1 MERKLSESLVSICMA
16 ILGVCLIAWADNVT
30 NLISMLLGIVVIV
43 YGVTKIINY
52 LHDKDNITDLILGII
67 ILVVGG
73 VLVFRASFLK
83 ELVSFIVGI
92 YILISSAS
100 TFVYVMKNNKENK
113 NSIILSVTG
122 IVLGLLCIVGKFL
135 IPDIILQLIGVLM
148 VIYGVMNIVNV
159 FLIDNKKI

>member
-1 MERKLSESLVSICMA
+1 MQRKLSESIVSICMA
-16 ILGVCLIAWADNVT
+16 IFGVCLVAWADNVT
-30 NLISMLLGIVVIV
+30 NIISILLGIVVIV

-52 LHDKDNITDLILGII
+52 LHDKDNITDLIFG
-67 ILVVGG
+67 ILVLVIGG

-113 NSIILSVTG
+113 NSIILSIIG
-122 IVLGLLCIVGKFL
+122 IVIGLLCILGKFL
-135 IPDIILQLIGVLM
+135 IPDIMLQLIGVLM

-159 FLIDNKKI
+159 FLIDN

>member
-16 ILGVCLIAWADNVT
+16 IFGVCLVAWADNVT
-30 NLISMLLGIVVIV
+30 NIISILLGIVVIV

-52 LHDKDNITDLILGII
+52 LHDKDNITDLIFG
-67 ILVVGG
+67 ILVLVIGG

-113 NSIILSVTG
+113 NSIILSIIG
-122 IVLGLLCIVGKFL
+122 IVIGLLCILGKFL
-135 IPDIILQLIGVLM
+135 IPDIMLQLIGVLM

>member
-1 MERKLSESLVSICMA
+1 MQRKLSESLVSICMA
-16 ILGVCLIAWADNVT
+16 IFGVCLVAWADNVT
-30 NLISMLLGIVVIV
+30 NIISILLGIVVIV

-52 LHDKDNITDLILGII
+52 LHDKDNITDLIFG
-67 ILVVGG
+67 ILVLVIGG

-113 NSIILSVTG
+113 NSIILSIIG
-122 IVLGLLCIVGKFL
+122 IVIGLLCILGKFL
-135 IPDIILQLIGVLM
+135 IPDIMLQLIGVLM

-159 FLIDNKKI
+159 FLIDNNN